1 MRISYYGYCLQ
12 HTPSGKKYL
21 IDLRDLAKKF
31 VASTSQ
37 SFKSSITYHGDHL
50 YLLPFGTGLY
60 LFVQTRANEIIKAI
74 EGKTLDVKDIKD
86 KLQKSET
93 VGFASYVF
101 MENGYLGLA
110 SRVLSPRIT
119 PFCEMMT
126 QVVHGYGGLDY
137 VFLPTLITEQ
147 LPKNEVQTLSHVGA
161 VTVEMNTASTLAQ
174 DLIKQLTNRPKETLH
189 DIGSIEIVIRPVR
202 KGQKSL
208 KDDLEAISK
217 NMADSELIS
226 LEARAKVEAADQ
238 VRDVYIVGEGAV
250 REFLHFK
257 KEGDLKSVIPNKTA
271 ANKKLQAK
279 VNEFKSDANL
289 KKDKSL
295 PDLGINRKSPSAATL
310 VAAQPVP
317 TKAGAGRKRASK
329 KISR

>member
-1 MRISYYGYCLQ
+1 MRICYYGYCLQ
-12 HTPSGKKYL
+12 HVSSGKKYL
-21 IDLRDLAKKF
+21 VDLRDLTKKF

-74 EGKTLDVKDIKD
+74 EGKTLDIKDIKD

-93 VGFASYVF
+93 VGFASYLS
-101 MENGYLGLA
+101 MENGYLGIA

-126 QVVHGYGGLDY
+126 QVVRGYGGLDY
-137 VFLPTLITEQ
+137 ALLPTLLTEN
-147 LPKNEVQTLSHVGA
+147 LPKDEVQKLTHVGA
-161 VTVEMNTASTLAQ
+161 VTVEMNTASTFAQ
-174 DLIKQLTNRPKETLH
+174 DFLKQLTNRPPETMH

-202 KGQKSL
+202 KGKKSL
-208 KDDLEAISK
+208 KEDLVAISE
-217 NMADSELIS
+217 NMTDNELIS

-238 VRDVYIVGEGAV
+238 VRDVYIVGEGAI

-257 KEGDLKSVIPNKTA
+257 KEGDLKSLIPTKTA
-271 ANKKLQAK
+271 ANTKLQAK
-279 VNEFKSDANL
+279 VNEFKSNVNL
-289 KKDKSL
+289 KKDKDL
-295 PDLGINRKSPSAATL
+295 PDLGIDRKSPSTTAT
-310 VAAQPVP
+310 VAAQPVA
-317 TKAGAGRKRASK
+317 TEAGAGRKRATK
-329 KISR
+329 KAG